1 MPPARRCTHDA
12 AGPLLWRAGGAPAP
26 RAPPGTPR
34 ASVHPVGA
42 VDRPGRRC
50 ACPERPRHTRA
61 PPLPPRPRRPLRQAP
76 PHPWRPRRCPC
87 GPRPE
92 RSLPKPRASPRR
104 EGRSAAA
111 QLAGDARL
119 GVWAQGPWRDDGL
132 PARDVRWRAIPA
144 LDGASCPALAGP
156 SPAPPGPHHGASG
169 CGTSEAGRPPTRL
182 RSPCRRPPA
191 SPTSTPAPAG
201 PRARPTDGPQQAIA
215 APLGLHAQARAQPP
229 RPAASG
235 ARAPRRRFPGPLPA
249 ALRRSS
255 TPTTCEP
262 GSHQRAGPGCLAASR
277 VCYRPLKGSL
287 ASADH
292 RIWGV
297 SLHAACSWDTDQWR
311 AKRRWPSP
319 HNTSPP
325 RLQRGML
332 MDHAAAGLHV
342 HPRLAHEASGQR
354 TRRLTTCG
362 GPCNV
367 QRG

>member
-26 RAPPGTPR
+26 RAPPVTPR

-92 RSLPKPRASPRR
+92 RSLPKSRASPRR

-119 GVWAQGPWRDDGL
+119 GVGAQGPWRDDGL
-132 PARDVRWRAIPA
+132 PARDVRWRATPA

-169 CGTSEAGRPPTRL
+169 CGQSEAGRPPTRL

-201 PRARPTDGPQQAIA
+201 PRARPTDGPPQAIA

-229 RPAASG
+229 IPAASG

-262 GSHQRAGPGCLAASR
+262 GSHQRAGPGRAVWPPAACATGHSR
-277 VCYRPLKGSL
+277 ARWPRQTTGSG
-287 ASADH
+287 ACPCM
-292 RIWGV
+292 
-297 SLHAACSWDTDQWR
+297 LHAAGIPTNGGQSGDGR
-311 AKRRWPSP
+311 AR
-319 HNTSPP
+319 TTPP
-325 RLQRGML
+325 RP
-332 MDHAAAGLHV
+332 DPSAA
-342 HPRLAHEASGQR
+342 
-354 TRRLTTCG
+354 C
-362 GPCNV
+362 
-367 QRG
+367 